1 MNPIQM
7 ALLEEF
13 PSVPLEPAPVP
24 QPILLQ
30 ALPAGAPQPLLE
42 DTPENREFYRYLL
55 RVHRQYFGVPSVGRE
70 MTAWVEEQWDRV
82 REKKPPSKRRRAR

>member
-13 PSVPLEPAPVP
+13 PAVLLEPAPLP
-24 QPILLQ
+24 QPCLQ
-30 ALPAGAPQPLLE
+30 VLPSVAPAPLLE

-55 RVHRQYFGVPSVGRE
+55 RVHRQYFGIPAVGRE
-70 MTAWVEEQWDRV
+70 MTAWVDAQWERV
-82 REKKPPSKRRRAR
+82 KEAKPPSKRRRAR